1 MSDQDLQS
9 ATDALYAAEESVR
22 RAGTLVNDLK
32 TTVKHALRVLDDAE
46 LESAKA
52 RLSGRSATSG
62 ELLAED
68 VIRLQASCADIAPIA
83 RDLTQRLD
91 EASSQVVRAAGI
103 LDEHAAAPGERWM
116 SRAGVE
122 LGARVAVIAD
132 LVAVAGPMAHT
143 AAEHAA
149 SASEAGQRLVSSP
162 TIEPAAVDRALAAA
176 GTELGRADEDARI
189 LEDIVDRVA
198 TSAHRSVVLAEEVSE
213 EASRARLRDH
223 THNQLAGSA
232 GAAAPRR

>member
-1 MSDQDLQS
+1 MRDQDLQS

-22 RAGTLVNDLK
+22 RAGTLVNDMK

-46 LESAKA
+46 LKSAKA

-91 EASSQVVRAAGI
+91 EASTRVVRAAGI

-116 SRAGVE
+116 SLAAVE
-122 LGARVAVIAD
+122 LGTRIAVIAD
-132 LVAVAGPMAHT
+132 LMAVAGPMAHT

-176 GTELGRADEDARI
+176 GAELGRADEDARI

-198 TSAHRSVVLAEEVSE
+198 TSGHRSVALAAEVSE
-213 EASRARLRDH
+213 EVSRARLRDH
-223 THNQLAGSA
+223 THHQLAGSA
-232 GAAAPRR
+232 DAAAPRR